1 VFVPKTDEEGA
12 LITLV
17 SKRQLLVALAVVSTL
32 ALAPA
37 ALAQT
42 EETPTTLPV
51 TALTV
56 STPFPSVAVEPGDQ
70 VSFTLTVAAPAQ
82 VPVALAAEGVPE
94 GWTAAF
100 RGGGFEVDSVTAG
113 PGLNPE
119 LTFDVTV
126 PTSVTEGE
134 FPMTI
139 NASGGGDSVSL
150 PIAVRVSAQAGGEV
164 TLTPNFPGLRTPA
177 GEPATF
183 NVELNNGTP
192 ADLEFELSPTAPAG
206 WDITA
211 ELSGQAQASTVL
223 VEAGGTQTINVET
236 TPPFQAEAAQYPI
249 TLVATAPGTT
259 VETEMIV
266 EVVGSF
272 ALEMSTPDQ
281 RLNAEVT
288 VGSSSDFQ
296 ILLTNTGTAPLE
308 GVTMGVTPPSGWD
321 VVFDNET
328 VAVGPGEST
337 PVTATI
343 TPSEEAVAGD
353 YVITFTATQEEVD
366 PAEMEIRTTVNPSAV
381 WGFVGIAVIAITL
394 AGLAWVFRRFGRR

>member
-1 VFVPKTDEEGA
+1 
-12 LITLV
+12 
-17 SKRQLLVALAVVSTL
+17 LLLALALLGTF

-42 EETPTTLPV
+42 EEEPV
-51 TALTV
+51 TTSPVTTLTV

-70 VSFTLTVAAPAQ
+70 VSYELTVSAPAQ
-82 VPVALAAEGVPE
+82 AAVALTVDGVPE

-113 PGLNPE
+113 PGLAPE

-126 PTSVTEGE
+126 PTTAAEGDY
-134 FPMTI
+134 PMTI
-139 NASGGGDSVSL
+139 NAAGGDQSVAL
-150 PIAVRVSAQAGGEV
+150 DIAVRVSAQAGGEV

-177 GEPATF
+177 GEEVTF
-183 NVELNNGTP
+183 DVELSNGTP
-192 ADLEFELSPTAPAG
+192 SDLEFELTPSAPAG
-206 WDITA
+206 WDVTA
-211 ELSGQAQASTVL
+211 ELSGQAQASVVQ
-223 VEAGGTQTINVET
+223 VEAGGTETINVAV
-236 TPPFQAEAAQYPI
+236 TPPITAEATQYPV
-249 TLVATAPGTT
+249 TLAATAPGST

-266 EVVGSF
+266 EVTGSYS
-272 ALEMSTPDQ
+272 LEMSTADQ

-296 ILLTNTGTAPLE
+296 IILTNTGTADLDV
-308 GVTMGVTPPSGWD
+308 VTVGVTPPTGWE
-321 VVFDNET
+321 VAFDNQEVAVPAGET
-328 VAVGPGEST
+328 V

-353 YVITFTATQEEVD
+353 YVISFTATHEQAD
-366 PAEMEIRTTVNPSAV
+366 AEMEIRTTVNPSAI
-381 WGFVGIAVIAITL
+381 WGIVGIAVIALTL

>member
-1 VFVPKTDEEGA
+1 VPKTDEEGA

-42 EETPTTLPV
+42 EEETPTTLPA

-56 STPFPSVAVEPGDQ
+56 STPFPSVAVTPGDQ
-70 VSFTLTVAAPAQ
+70 VSFPLTVAAPAQ
-82 VPVALAAEGVPE
+82 VPVALAVEGAPE
-94 GWTAAF
+94 DWTAAF

-126 PTSVTEGE
+126 PTSVTEGD

-139 NASGGGDSVSL
+139 TASGGGDSVSL
-150 PIAVRVSAQAGGEV
+150 PIAVRVSVQAGGEV
-164 TLTPNFPGLRTPA
+164 TLTPTFPGLRTPA
-177 GEPATF
+177 GEAATF

-211 ELSGQAQASTVL
+211 ELSGQAQAATVL
-223 VEAGGTQTINVET
+223 VEAGATETINVEV
-236 TPPFQAEAAQYPI
+236 TPPFQAEAAQYPV

-266 EVVGSF
+266 EVTGSF

-296 ILLTNTGTAPLE
+296 IILTNTGTADLAN
-308 GVTMGVTPPSGWD
+308 VVVGVTPPTGWE
-321 VVFDNET
+321 VGFDTQEVSIPAGET
-328 VAVGPGEST
+328 V

-353 YVITFTATQEEVD
+353 YVITFTATNEEVD
-366 PAEMEIRTTVNPSAV
+366 VPEMEVRTTVNPSAI
-381 WGFVGIAVIAITL
+381 WGFVGIAVIALTL

>member
-1 VFVPKTDEEGA
+1 MTKTDEEGA

-42 EETPTTLPV
+42 DEETPTTLPA

-70 VSFTLTVAAPAQ
+70 VSFVLTVAAPSQ
-82 VPVALAAEGVPE
+82 VAVALAVEGVPE

-113 PGLNPE
+113 PGLVPE

-126 PTSVTEGE
+126 PTSATEGD

-139 NASGGGDSVSL
+139 TASGGGETVTL

-177 GEPATF
+177 GEPVTF
-183 NVELNNGTP
+183 DVELNNGTP
-192 ADLEFELSPTAPAG
+192 ADLEFELAPTAPSG
-206 WDITA
+206 WDVTA

-223 VEAGGTQTINVET
+223 VEAGGTQTINVEV
-236 TPPFQAEAAQYPI
+236 TPPFQAEAAQYPV
-249 TLVATAPGTT
+249 TLVATAPGST

-308 GVTMGVTPPSGWD
+308 GVTMGVTPPSGWE
-321 VVFDNET
+321 VVFDNDT
-328 VAVGPGEST
+328 VAVGPNEST

-353 YVITFTATQEEVD
+353 YVITFTATHEEVEA
-366 PAEMEIRTTVNPSAV
+366 PQMEIRTTVNPSAV
-381 WGFVGIAVIAITL
+381 WGFVGIAVIALTL

>member
-42 EETPTTLPV
+42 EETPTTLPA

-70 VSFTLTVAAPAQ
+70 VSYALTIGAPAQ
-82 VPVALAAEGVPE
+82 AEVALTVDGVPE

-113 PGLNPE
+113 PGLESE

-126 PTSVTEGE
+126 PTSATEGDY
-134 FPMTI
+134 PMTI
-139 NASGGGDSVSL
+139 NASGGGESVAL

-177 GEPATF
+177 GEAVTF
-183 NVELNNGTP
+183 DVELANGTP
-192 ADLEFELSPTAPAG
+192 ADLEFELTPNAPSG
-206 WDITA
+206 WDATA

-223 VEAGGTQTINVET
+223 VEAGGTETINVAV
-236 TPPFQAEAAQYPI
+236 TPPFQAEAAQYPV
-249 TLVATAPGTT
+249 TLVATAPGST

-266 EVVGSF
+266 EVTGSYDLDMTT
-272 ALEMSTPDQ
+272 ADQ

-288 VGSSSDFQ
+288 VGSTSDFQ
-296 ILLTNTGTAPLE
+296 IILTNTGTADLDN
-308 GVTMGVTPPSGWD
+308 VVVGVTPPTGWEVGFD
-321 VVFDNET
+321 SQEVAIPAGEAVPVV
-328 VAVGPGEST
+328 
-337 PVTATI
+337 ATI

-353 YVITFTATQEEVD
+353 YVISFTATHEQADASMEV
-366 PAEMEIRTTVNPSAV
+366 RTTVNPSAV
-381 WGFVGIAVIAITL
+381 WGFVGIAVIALTL

>member
-1 VFVPKTDEEGA
+1 MFVPKTDEEGA

-42 EETPTTLPV
+42 EEETPTTLPA

-70 VSFTLTVAAPAQ
+70 VSFALTIGAPAQ
-82 VPVALAAEGVPE
+82 VEVALAVDGVPE

-113 PGLNPE
+113 PGLEPE

-139 NASGGGDSVSL
+139 NASGGAETVAL
-150 PIAVRVSAQAGGEV
+150 PIAVRVSALAGGEV
-164 TLTPNFPGLRTPA
+164 TLTPNFPGLRSPA
-177 GEPATF
+177 GEEVTF
-183 NVELNNGTP
+183 DVELSNGTP
-192 ADLEFELSPTAPAG
+192 ADLEFELTPTAPSG
-206 WDITA
+206 WDVTA

-223 VEAGGTQTINVET
+223 VEAGGTETINVAV
-236 TPPFQAEAAQYPI
+236 TPPVQAEAAQYPV
-249 TLVATAPGTT
+249 TLVATAPGST

-266 EVVGSF
+266 EVTGSYS
-272 ALEMSTPDQ
+272 LEMTTADQ

-288 VGSSSDFQ
+288 VGSTSDFQ
-296 ILLTNTGTAPLE
+296 IILTNTGTADLDN
-308 GVTMGVTPPSGWD
+308 VVVGVTPPTGWE
-321 VVFDNET
+321 VAFDSQEVTIPAGET
-328 VAVGPGEST
+328 V
-337 PVTATI
+337 PVVATI

-353 YVITFTATQEEVD
+353 YVISFTATHEQADAQMEV
-366 PAEMEIRTTVNPSAV
+366 RTTVNPSAI
-381 WGFVGIAVIAITL
+381 WGFVGIAVIALTL

>member
-1 VFVPKTDEEGA
+1 
-12 LITLV
+12 LV
-17 SKRQLLVALAVVSTL
+17 VLAVVFTL

-42 EETPTTLPV
+42 EEEPATPAA

-70 VSFTLTVAAPAQ
+70 VSFALSVAAPAQ
-82 VPVALAAEGVPE
+82 VAVALAVDGVPE

-100 RGGGFEVDSVTAG
+100 RGGGFEIDSVTGG
-113 PGLNPE
+113 PGLEPE

-126 PTSVTEGE
+126 PTSAAEGE
-134 FPMTI
+134 YPMTL
-139 NASGGGDSVSL
+139 NASGGGESVSV
-150 PIAVRVSAQAGGEV
+150 PIGVRVSAQAGGEV

-177 GEPATF
+177 GEAVTF
-183 NVELNNGTP
+183 DVELANGTP
-192 ADLEFELSPTAPAG
+192 ADLEFELIPSAPAG
-206 WDITA
+206 WDVTA
-211 ELSGQAQASTVL
+211 ELSGQAQASAIQ
-223 VEAGGTQTINVET
+223 VEAGGTATINVEVI
-236 TPPFQAEAAQYPI
+236 PPFQAEAAQYPV
-249 TLVATAPGTT
+249 TLQATAPGST

-272 ALEMSTPDQ
+272 ALEMSTADQ

-308 GVTMGVTPPSGWD
+308 NVVVGVTPPSGWE
-321 VVFDNET
+321 VAFDNQE
-328 VAVGPGEST
+328 VAIAPGESV
-337 PVTATI
+337 PVLATI

-353 YVITFTATQEEVD
+353 YVISFTATHEQAD
-366 PAEMEIRTTVNPSAV
+366 ANMEIRTTVNPSAV
-381 WGFVGIAVIAITL
+381 WGFVGIAVIALTL